1 MIRSAYHCSDEEV
14 LDTRIGRLVQMINV
28 LNVAD
33 DVRRM
38 ELEWQAKLVASVTAN
53 TIEDENA
60 RKKLIKSIQG
70 MNLRGVDP
78 DAEDEPGYSP
88 ADTPGDERSIE
99 DIVEHGSVQQAL
111 ARNLRRK
118 GPGIFGM
125 G

>member
-1 MIRSAYHCSDEEV
+1 MIRAAYKCTDEEV

-28 LNVAD
+28 LNAAD

-38 ELEWQAKLVASVTAN
+38 ELEWQTKLVATVTAN
-53 TIEDENA
+53 TIEDGKA
-60 RKKLIKSIQG
+60 REKLINSIQAL
-70 MNLRGVDP
+70 NLRGVD
-78 DAEDEPGYSP
+78 DSAPGGQHRA
-88 ADTPGDERSIE
+88 ADTAADGRSIE
-99 DIVEHGSVQQAL
+99 EVMEHGSVQQAL